1 MKPQGT
7 RRWQYLDQDTNFAS
21 PFCVLLFCDSASPF
35 GEVFKPHLPD
45 CPASFPQIPSL
56 AESVSCHPTE
66 STAPFKSLPVQ
77 EEMMTKYSNLSLESH
92 NISVTAAP
100 FTSLPVQEEMMTKS
114 SNLSLESHSISMTAA
129 PFTSLPV
136 QEEMMTKSSNL
147 SLESHSI
154 SMTAMPIKE
163 NNKGNQICVDRGIML
178 QRNVT
183 LEHSNMPVEKNIT
196 LERPSNVELIC
207 QFTPSG
213 DLNSVNV
220 TWKKG
225 DKLLEG
231 NYLVNATGGIL
242 YTQHRVAVINSKQM
256 GSYSCFFGEK
266 KQQRGTF
273 NLKVPEINGQNKP
286 LITYLGDSV
295 VLMCKCQDCLPLNWT
310 WYGGNGSVQV
320 PIGVPVND
328 KYVISGKHANETRL
342 KITQLSEDDQGTYLC
357 HAIFELGESEGHVK
371 LVVLSYL
378 VPLKVF
384 CAIAAEVVLL
394 VAAILLFEMYTQKK
408 KKPSDDGKEFEQGE
422 QLKLDDS
429 NGIENSGPRHRKNE
443 MRSTSLI
450 TTFPP

>member
-1 MKPQGT
+1 MGT
-7 RRWQYLDQDTNFAS
+7 WQAPDKS
-21 PFCVLLFCDSASPF
+21 LFLGSEDSRSQ
-35 GEVFKPHLPD
+35 L
-45 CPASFPQIPSL
+45 SIS
-56 AESVSCHPTE
+56 
-66 STAPFKSLPVQ
+66 APFKSLPVQ

-225 DKLLEG
+225 DKLLED
-231 NYLVNATGGIL
+231 NYLVNATGGTL

-443 MRSTSLI
+443 SVGQ
-450 TTFPP
+450 

>member
-1 MKPQGT
+1 MGT
-7 RRWQYLDQDTNFAS
+7 WQAPDKS
-21 PFCVLLFCDSASPF
+21 LFLGSEDSRSQ
-35 GEVFKPHLPD
+35 L
-45 CPASFPQIPSL
+45 SIS
-56 AESVSCHPTE
+56 
-66 STAPFKSLPVQ
+66 APFKSLPVQ

-295 VLMCKCQDCLPLNWT
+295 VLTCKCQDCLPLNWT

-429 NGIENSGPRHRKNE
+429 NGIENSGPRHRKN
-443 MRSTSLI
+443 
-450 TTFPP
+450 P

>member
-154 SMTAMPIKE
+154 SMT
-163 NNKGNQICVDRGIML
+163 
-178 QRNVT
+178 
-183 LEHSNMPVEKNIT
+183 EHSNMPVEKNIT

>member
-1 MKPQGT
+1 MRALQGL
-7 RRWQYLDQDTNFAS
+7 RGPRA
-21 PFCVLLFCDSASPF
+21 
-35 GEVFKPHLPD
+35 
-45 CPASFPQIPSL
+45 PSL
-56 AESVSCHPTE
+56 PLLLLCFLAALRRSLEHGL
-66 STAPFKSLPVQ
+66 STAAPFKSLPVQ

-154 SMTAMPIKE
+154 SMT
-163 NNKGNQICVDRGIML
+163 
-178 QRNVT
+178 
-183 LEHSNMPVEKNIT
+183 EHSNMPVEKNIT

-295 VLMCKCQDCLPLNWT
+295 VLTCKCQDCLPLNWT

-443 MRSTSLI
+443 SVGQ
-450 TTFPP
+450 